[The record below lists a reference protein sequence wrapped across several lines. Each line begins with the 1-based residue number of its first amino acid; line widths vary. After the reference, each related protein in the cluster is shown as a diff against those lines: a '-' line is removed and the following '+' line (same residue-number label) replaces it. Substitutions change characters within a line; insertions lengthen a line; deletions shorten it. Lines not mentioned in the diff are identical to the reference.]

1 MVISCCPAV
10 TELGLELDPRW
21 LSRRVGCVAVLL
33 PGAAGLPHHPNAWL
47 LLRLTNGSSLHSS
60 INPGARNVQLD
71 AVTYPV
77 WHIPLDGRPSPFEP
91 HAALPLPRRSIH
103 RHASTPGDPSLQ
115 QLLEALP
122 ALPRDA
128 APQGSPS
135 AGSAGA
141 GSGSGQG
148 QGVVYGQLQAT
159 VCSTIA
165 RYARWLERSMQVG
178 GRGVDVVR

>member
-1 MVISCCPAV
+1 MVS
-10 TELGLELDPRW
+10 R
-21 LSRRVGCVAVLL
+21 LSPSG
-33 PGAAGLPHHPNAWL
+33 
-47 LLRLTNGSSLHSS
+47 
-60 INPGARNVQLD
+60 VQC
-71 AVTYPV
+71 
-77 WHIPLDGRPSPFEP
+77 
-91 HAALPLPRRSIH
+91 ALPLPRRSIH

-122 ALPRDA
+122 GLPRDA

-135 AGSAGA
+135 APTPGSAGA

-178 GRGVDVVR
+178 GVGIDVMR